1 MFEVERIAIVDGQ
14 RPEKRPRLEYGL
26 TVDIDEMLRL
36 RFKRKRDAKK
46 VIEVIEK
53 AIEQFLET

>member
-36 RFKRKRDAKK
+36 RFKRKRDVKK